1 MNDERTEN
9 GARVAPG
16 AAADPAG
23 DAPANENETVADAR
37 EEAGAPADGAKGGT
51 DGADGRPADGG
62 TPAKPP
68 RPARTLLEDAEA
80 GDAPADGGRDAPA
93 DAAKGGRPAAPSP
106 EEVDAFVRGIPSLD
120 LGDGVEWDDATLR
133 AMAPALMEVAG
144 GDPKR
149 ADGVV
154 RAYAG
159 FVQERARLAQEAED
173 AFNDGLVKECSR
185 RFGDDLRKVAAYAAR
200 GGRAVFGDALWD
212 EMKGVPQFANNPDI
226 MERLAEVGRRAT
238 PDGGAASPPG
248 GRQPEAGGDVLHRM
262 YGALRV

>member
-1 MNDERTEN
+1 MNDDITEN
-9 GARVAPG
+9 GGQPAPDGGALKDAQGAEDAKETPAPDGG
-16 AAADPAG
+16 AAQ
-23 DAPANENETVADAR
+23 DAPDGGK
-37 EEAGAPADGAKGGT
+37 AGGGAK
-51 DGADGRPADGG
+51 DAAE
-62 TPAKPP
+62 TPAKAPP
-68 RPARTLLEDAEA
+68 RPARTLVEDAEA
-80 GDAPADGGRDAPA
+80 DDSPAPGGGARDGEAADGG
-93 DAAKGGRPAAPSP
+93 GGRPAAPSP
-106 EEVDAFVRGIPSLD
+106 EEVDAFVRAIPSLD
-120 LGDGVEWDDATLR
+120 LGDGAQWDDATLR

-173 AFNDGLVKECSR
+173 AFNDGLVKECAR

-226 MERLAEVGRRAT
+226 MERLAEIGRRAT
-238 PDGGAASPPG
+238 PDGGAVSPPG

-262 YGALRV
+262 YGSLRV

>member
-1 MNDERTEN
+1 MNDDRTEN
-9 GARVAPG
+9 GGQPAPD
-16 AAADPAG
+16 AAADPA
-23 DAPANENETVADAR
+23 ADAAKGAP
-37 EEAGAPADGAKGGT
+37 EEAARDAAKEAPAPADGAK
-51 DGADGRPADGG
+51 DAGAKDAAKE
-62 TPAKPP
+62 TPARPP
-68 RPARTLLEDAEA
+68 RPARTLVEDAEA
-80 GDAPADGGRDAPA
+80 GDAPADGA
-93 DAAKGGRPAAPSP
+93 DGGRKDGADGGGPAAPSQ

-120 LGDGVEWDDATLR
+120 LGDGAQWDDATLR

-173 AFNDGLVKECSR
+173 AFNDGLVRECGR

-226 MERLAEVGRRAT
+226 MERLAEIGRRAT

-262 YGALRV
+262 YGGLRV

>member
-9 GARVAPG
+9 GGRPAPD
-16 AAADPAG
+16 AAATPAG
-23 DAPANENETVADAR
+23 DAPKEAAQGAAQDAP
-37 EEAGAPADGAKGGT
+37 AHADGAK
-51 DGADGRPADGG
+51 DGAKDGAPAPKEA
-62 TPAKPP
+62 PAPARPP
-68 RPARTLLEDAEA
+68 RPARTLVEDAEA
-80 GDAPADGGRDAPA
+80 GDAPADGAKDPGAEDGA
-93 DAAKGGRPAAPSP
+93 DGGRPAAPSR

-120 LGDGVEWDDATLR
+120 LGDGAEWDDATLR

-173 AFNDGLVKECSR
+173 AFNDGLVRECER

-262 YGALRV
+262 YGGLRV